1 VIYACGYDTF
11 SLRTANQALTVYEL
25 DRPEMIE
32 DRRMRIARAGL
43 EPVCRA
49 KSIGCDLSK
58 SIWKESLIEA
68 GLDAE
73 RPSFSSLLGIS
84 YYLTGEAFEN
94 LIAGIASISCEG
106 ASLCFDYPMNAE
118 GGESVKN
125 RALAAAAGEA
135 MKSRYTYSEMEAL
148 LYRTGFL
155 ICAHLDADKATDA
168 FFKESGMIAPA
179 GVGYCLAV
187 RK

>member
-1 VIYACGYDTF
+1 MVSF
-11 SLRTANQALTVYEL
+11 
-25 DRPEMIE
+25 P
-32 DRRMRIARAGL
+32 
-43 EPVCRA
+43 PVCDYTMFT
-49 KSIGCDLSK
+49 IMLSFVVLFHGT
-58 SIWKESLIEA
+58 II
-68 GLDAE
+68 
-73 RPSFSSLLGIS
+73 
-84 YYLTGEAFEN
+84 
-94 LIAGIASISCEG
+94 
-106 ASLCFDYPMNAE
+106 E

-168 FFKESGMIAPA
+168 FVKESGMITPA